1 MTSQEMT
8 ATLDKMLEQGSQLRV
23 SELIPVLKTIV
34 EALPSE

>member
-8 ATLDKMLEQGSQLRV
+8 ATLDKMLEQGNQLRV